1 MYTIEDLRKI
11 EKQIADMQ
19 EKRKEIIH
27 SIYHSNVERKKL
39 GQEEQT
45 EFLDEFVCVDR
56 LKIDA
61 DTVVAYQGVP
71 GAYSHQAMY
80 DFFGRNIKNIN
91 VSRFEEVVEAV
102 KSGKAEYG
110 ILPIEN
116 SSAGFVN
123 GIYDIVDK
131 SGITIVGEDEI
142 RVSHALLG
150 VPGAVLEDIRT
161 VYSHTQGLLQCK
173 DFLDT
178 TGWTLY
184 SVANTAVGAVKVM
197 EEKDKSQAAIA
208 SELAAEIY
216 GLQILKTGIVNN
228 DNNTTRFIIVS
239 REKIYEKKAKNIS
252 ICFSLPDES
261 GTLYNILSH
270 INLNGINMTSIE
282 SRPRPG
288 RKWEYSFF
296 VTMEGSLLD
305 PKTINAL
312 QGICKDSIDFRIIGT
327 Y

>member
-1 MYTIEDLRKI
+1 MYSIDDLREI
-11 EKQIADMQ
+11 ENQIAEMQ
-19 EKRKEIIH
+19 EKRKEMIRAICRENAN
-27 SIYHSNVERKKL
+27 IDRL
-39 GQEEQT
+39 QT
-45 EFLDEFVCVDR
+45 DRYAEFMKEFTCVDE
-56 LKIDA
+56 LNINE
-61 DTVVAYQGVP
+61 DTVVVYQGVP

-80 DFFGRNIKNIN
+80 EFFGEKIKNIN
-91 VSRFEEVVEAV
+91 VPQFEDVIETV
-102 KSGKAEYG
+102 KRGNADYG

-123 GIYDIVDK
+123 GIYDMIGK
-131 SGITIVGEDEI
+131 SGITIVGEDEVA
-142 RVSHALLG
+142 VSHALMG
-150 VPGAVLEDIRT
+150 VPGATIADIQT

-178 TGWTLY
+178 TGWNQI
-184 SVANTAVGAVKVM
+184 SVANTAVGAVKVIT
-197 EEKDKSQAAIA
+197 EKDKTQAAIA

-228 DNNTTRFIIVS
+228 DNNTTRFIILS
-239 REKIYEKKAKNIS
+239 RSKIYVKKAKNIS

-282 SRPRPG
+282 SRPLPG
-288 RKWEYSFF
+288 KKWEYSFF
-296 VTMEGSLLD
+296 VTMEGSLMD
-305 PKTINAL
+305 PKTVNAL
-312 QGICKDSIDFRIIGT
+312 QGISRDSMDFRLIGT

>member
-1 MYTIEDLRKI
+1 MYTIEDLREI
-11 EKQIADMQ
+11 EKQIAEMQ

-27 SIYHSNVERKKL
+27 SIYHSNVEMKDVQKA
-39 GQEEQT
+39 GT
-45 EFLDEFVCVDR
+45 EFLNGFVCVDH
-56 LKIDA
+56 LDINEN
-61 DTVVAYQGVP
+61 TVVVYQGVP

-80 DFFGRNIKNIN
+80 AFFGKDIQNIN
-91 VSRFEEVVEAV
+91 VSQFEEVIEAV
-102 KSGKAEYG
+102 KCGKADYG

-123 GIYDIVDK
+123 GIYDMVDK
-131 SGITIVGEDEI
+131 SGITIVGEDELQ
-142 RVSHALLG
+142 VSHVLLG
-150 VPGAVLEDIRT
+150 IPGASIEDIKT

-173 DFLDT
+173 DYLDT
-178 TGWTLY
+178 TNWTLH
-184 SVANTAVGAVKVM
+184 SVANTAVGAVKVI

-216 GLQILKTGIVNN
+216 GLQVLKTGIVNN
-228 DNNTTRFIIVS
+228 DNNTTRFIILCRDKV
-239 REKIYEKKAKNIS
+239 YEKKAKNIS

-282 SRPRPG
+282 SRPLPG
-288 RKWEYSFF
+288 RKWEYAFF

-312 QGICKDSIDFRIIGT
+312 QGICKDSMDFRIIGT